1 MQIILQITKN
11 ILLHK
16 RRVYYM
22 FYEVRYQTGEINQ
35 IIDEMKKG
43 NIPCMD
49 VNDVDELNWFIKQLE
64 TKGIYKVEDMPY
76 DINARDRVKEPEFEY
91 RIAFYTS
98 PVKAADLNG
107 KTPMYIDFYFEP
119 IVDRTYDP
127 IGEM

>member
-1 MQIILQITKN
+1 
-11 ILLHK
+11 
-16 RRVYYM
+16 M
-22 FYEVRYQTGEINQ
+22 FYQVRFQTGEIKQ

-49 VNDVDELNWFIKQLE
+49 VNDGDEMNWFIKELE
-64 TKGIYKVEDMPY
+64 SKGIFRVEDIPY
-76 DINARDRVKEPEFEY
+76 DKNARDRVKEPEFEY

-98 PVKAADLNG
+98 PVRASVLEG

-127 IGEM
+127 VGEM

>member
-1 MQIILQITKN
+1 
-11 ILLHK
+11 
-16 RRVYYM
+16 M
-22 FYEVRYQTGEINQ
+22 FYQVRFQTGEIKQ

-49 VNDVDELNWFIKQLE
+49 VNDGDEMNWFIKELE
-64 TKGIYKVEDMPY
+64 SKGIFRVEDIPY
-76 DINARDRVKEPEFEY
+76 DKNARDRVKEPEFEY

-98 PVKAADLNG
+98 PVKASGLEG

-127 IGEM
+127 VGEM